1 MKYYIIAGEASGD
14 LHGSNLVKGLLEK
27 DPSAQIRAWGGELM
41 RQAGAE
47 VVKDYRENSI
57 MGFVE
62 VVANIGKI
70 LGNMKECCKDILA
83 FNPDV
88 VILIDYPGFNMK
100 IAKFA
105 KKHGFKVF
113 YYIAPKVWA
122 WKERRVH
129 KIKRYVDKLFIIF
142 PFEVE
147 YFRKWGIETVYRG
160 NPLLDSVC
168 NFSHAGESR
177 AAFEARTSPKRQII
191 CTTAAASTEAT
202 ASAAAAATS
211 AAPAAAGA
219 TAAGATAAGATA
231 AGATAAAGASATAT
245 AAGATAAAGASATG
259 ATAATSPTTAS
270 SPATEPA
277 TTAAEPTT
285 AAAEPTTAAAM
296 PIIAALAGSR
306 KMETSFLLPRIV
318 RTALAMPQYRFIIA
332 AAPSMEPEYLKK
344 IIQKELA
351 AAGAPAGTSQAGSNK
366 KQSCISHTQAGGCNT
381 PAGRCN
387 TQAGSCNTQAG
398 RCNIEIVYG
407 ETYAV
412 LQQSVAAIISSGTA
426 SLEAALLKTP
436 QVVCYGGNPISFYI
450 AKAVVK
456 LKYISL
462 ANLILDKLIFKEILQ
477 NDCTPA
483 NISAELEALI
493 NQKTYRDAMLA
504 DYDKVHQ
511 LLGGGGASGRIAEA
525 MIEELK

>member
-245 AAGATAAAGASATG
+245 AAGATAA
-259 ATAATSPTTAS
+259 TSPTTAS
-270 SPATEPA
+270 SPTTEPA
-277 TTAAEPTT
+277 T

-351 AAGAPAGTSQAGSNK
+351 AAVAPTGSSQAGSNK
-366 KQSCISHTQAGGCNT
+366 KQSCISHTQAGI
-381 PAGRCN
+381 
-387 TQAGSCNTQAG
+387 SHTQAG

>member
-105 KKHGFKVF
+105 KKHGLKVF

-219 TAAGATAAGATA
+219 TAAGAPAAGATA
-231 AGATAAAGASATAT
+231 A
-245 AAGATAAAGASATG
+245 G

-270 SPATEPA
+270 SPTTEPA
-277 TTAAEPTT
+277 
-285 AAAEPTTAAAM
+285 TAAAM

-351 AAGAPAGTSQAGSNK
+351 AAGAPAGTSQAG
-366 KQSCISHTQAGGCNT
+366 
-381 PAGRCN
+381 
-387 TQAGSCNTQAG
+387 
-398 RCNIEIVYG
+398 RCNIEIMYG

>member
-27 DPSAQIRAWGGELM
+27 DPSAQIHAWGGELM

-105 KKHGFKVF
+105 NKHGFKVF

-129 KIKRYVDKLFIIF
+129 KIKRFVDKLFIIF

-177 AAFEARTSPKRQII
+177 AAFEARTSPKRQVI
-191 CTTAAASTEAT
+191 CTT
-202 ASAAAAATS
+202 
-211 AAPAAAGA
+211 
-219 TAAGATAAGATA
+219 
-231 AGATAAAGASATAT
+231 
-245 AAGATAAAGASATG
+245 
-259 ATAATSPTTAS
+259 
-270 SPATEPA
+270 ATEPA
-277 TTAAEPTT
+277 TA
-285 AAAEPTTAAAM
+285 AAAM

-306 KMETSFLLPRIV
+306 KMEIGFLLPRIV

-351 AAGAPAGTSQAGSNK
+351 AAGAPAGTSQAGNNK
-366 KQSCISHTQAGGCNT
+366 TQSCISHTQAG
-381 PAGRCN
+381 R
-387 TQAGSCNTQAG
+387 CNTQAG
-398 RCNIEIVYG
+398 RCNIEIMYG

>member
-105 KKHGFKVF
+105 KKHGLKVF

-177 AAFEARTSPKRQII
+177 AAFEARTSPKRQVI
-191 CTTAAASTEAT
+191 CTTAAISTEAT
-202 ASAAAAATS
+202 APAAAAGSSVT
-211 AAPAAAGA
+211 GA
-219 TAAGATAAGATA
+219 TAA
-231 AGATAAAGASATAT
+231 
-245 AAGATAAAGASATG
+245 G

-306 KMETSFLLPRIV
+306 KMETGFLLPRIV

-366 KQSCISHTQAGGCNT
+366 TQSCISNTQAGSCNT
-381 PAGRCN
+381 QAGRCN

>member
-191 CTTAAASTEAT
+191 CTTATASTEAT

-211 AAPAAAGA
+211 ATPAAAGT
-219 TAAGATAAGATA
+219 TAAG
-231 AGATAAAGASATAT
+231 AT

-366 KQSCISHTQAGGCNT
+366 TQSCISHTQAG
-381 PAGRCN
+381 RCN
-387 TQAGSCNTQAG
+387 TQAGRCNTQAG

>member
-57 MGFVE
+57 MGCVE

-105 KKHGFKVF
+105 KKHGLKVF

-177 AAFEARTSPKRQII
+177 AAFEARTSAKRQVL
-191 CTTAAASTEAT
+191 C
-202 ASAAAAATS
+202 
-211 AAPAAAGA
+211 
-219 TAAGATAAGATA
+219 
-231 AGATAAAGASATAT
+231 
-245 AAGATAAAGASATG
+245 
-259 ATAATSPTTAS
+259 
-270 SPATEPA
+270 
-277 TTAAEPTT
+277 TTAAEPAT
-285 AAAEPTTAAAM
+285 AAAAM

-306 KMETSFLLPRIV
+306 KMETGFLLPRIV

-351 AAGAPAGTSQAGSNK
+351 AAGAPAGTSQAGNNK
-366 KQSCISHTQAGGCNT
+366 TQSCISHTQAG
-381 PAGRCN
+381 
-387 TQAGSCNTQAG
+387 
-398 RCNIEIVYG
+398 RCNIEIMYG

-483 NISAELEALI
+483 NISSELEALI
-493 NQKTYRDAMLA
+493 NQKSYRDAMLA

>member
-177 AAFEARTSPKRQII
+177 AAFEARTSPKRQVI
-191 CTTAAASTEAT
+191 CTTAA
-202 ASAAAAATS
+202 
-211 AAPAAAGA
+211 
-219 TAAGATAAGATA
+219 
-231 AGATAAAGASATAT
+231 
-245 AAGATAAAGASATG
+245 
-259 ATAATSPTTAS
+259 
-270 SPATEPA
+270 EPA
-277 TTAAEPTT
+277 TA
-285 AAAEPTTAAAM
+285 AAAM

-351 AAGAPAGTSQAGSNK
+351 AAVAPTGSSQAVSNK

-381 PAGRCN
+381 PAGK
-387 TQAGSCNTQAG
+387 CNTQAG

>member
-105 KKHGFKVF
+105 KKHGLKVF

-177 AAFEARTSPKRQII
+177 AAFEARTSPKHQII
-191 CTTAAASTEAT
+191 CTTAVASTEAT
-202 ASAAAAATS
+202 ASAAAPAA
-211 AAPAAAGA
+211 AAPAAAGT

-231 AGATAAAGASATAT
+231 AGAT

-270 SPATEPA
+270 SPTTEPA

-351 AAGAPAGTSQAGSNK
+351 AAGAPAGSSQAGS
-366 KQSCISHTQAGGCNT
+366 
-381 PAGRCN
+381 
-387 TQAGSCNTQAG
+387 
-398 RCNIEIVYG
+398 CNIEIVYG

>member
-231 AGATAAAGASATAT
+231 AAGASAT
-245 AAGATAAAGASATG
+245 GASATG

-270 SPATEPA
+270 SPTTEPA

-351 AAGAPAGTSQAGSNK
+351 AAGAPAGTSQAGNNK
-366 KQSCISHTQAGGCNT
+366 TQSCISH
-381 PAGRCN
+381 
-387 TQAGSCNTQAG
+387 TQAG

>member
-129 KIKRYVDKLFIIF
+129 KIKRFVDKLFIIF

-191 CTTAAASTEAT
+191 CTTAASTEAT
-202 ASAAAAATS
+202 AYTAAAATS
-211 AAPAAAGA
+211 ATPA
-219 TAAGATAAGATA
+219 
-231 AGATAAAGASATAT
+231 

-270 SPATEPA
+270 SPTTEPA

-285 AAAEPTTAAAM
+285 AAAEPTTAAAAM

-306 KMETSFLLPRIV
+306 KMEIGFLLPRIV

-351 AAGAPAGTSQAGSNK
+351 AAGAPAGTSQAGNNK
-366 KQSCISHTQAGGCNT
+366 TQSCISHTQ
-381 PAGRCN
+381 AGRCN
-387 TQAGSCNTQAG
+387 TQAGSCNTQASRCNTQAG
-398 RCNIEIVYG
+398 RCNIEIMYG

>member
-219 TAAGATAAGATA
+219 TAA
-231 AGATAAAGASATAT
+231 
-245 AAGATAAAGASATG
+245 AGASATG

-277 TTAAEPTT
+277 TTAAEPTTAAAEPTT

-351 AAGAPAGTSQAGSNK
+351 AAGAPTGSSQAGNNK
-366 KQSCISHTQAGGCNT
+366 TQSCISHTQAGSCNT
-381 PAGRCN
+381 QADSCN

-398 RCNIEIVYG
+398 RCNIEIMYG

>member
-177 AAFEARTSPKRQII
+177 AAFEARTSPKRQVI
-191 CTTAAASTEAT
+191 CTTAA
-202 ASAAAAATS
+202 
-211 AAPAAAGA
+211 
-219 TAAGATAAGATA
+219 
-231 AGATAAAGASATAT
+231 
-245 AAGATAAAGASATG
+245 
-259 ATAATSPTTAS
+259 
-270 SPATEPA
+270 EPA
-277 TTAAEPTT
+277 TA
-285 AAAEPTTAAAM
+285 AAAM

-306 KMETSFLLPRIV
+306 KMEIGFLLPRIV

-332 AAPSMEPEYLKK
+332 AAPSMEPEYLIKM
-344 IIQKELA
+344 IQKELA

-366 KQSCISHTQAGGCNT
+366 TQSCISHTQAG
-381 PAGRCN
+381 
-387 TQAGSCNTQAG
+387 
-398 RCNIEIVYG
+398 RCNIEIMYG

>member
-105 KKHGFKVF
+105 KKHGLKVF

-177 AAFEARTSPKRQII
+177 AAFEARTSPKRQVI
-191 CTTAAASTEAT
+191 CTTAA
-202 ASAAAAATS
+202 
-211 AAPAAAGA
+211 
-219 TAAGATAAGATA
+219 
-231 AGATAAAGASATAT
+231 
-245 AAGATAAAGASATG
+245 
-259 ATAATSPTTAS
+259 
-270 SPATEPA
+270 EPA
-277 TTAAEPTT
+277 TA
-285 AAAEPTTAAAM
+285 AAAM

-351 AAGAPAGTSQAGSNK
+351 AAGATAGTSQAGSNK
-366 KQSCISHTQAGGCNT
+366 TQSCISHTQAG
-381 PAGRCN
+381 
-387 TQAGSCNTQAG
+387 
-398 RCNIEIVYG
+398 RCNIEIMYG

>member
-105 KKHGFKVF
+105 KKHGLKVF

-177 AAFEARTSPKRQII
+177 AAFEARTSPKRQIL

-211 AAPAAAGA
+211 AAPAAAG
-219 TAAGATAAGATA
+219 T
-231 AGATAAAGASATAT
+231 
-245 AAGATAAAGASATG
+245 TAAAGASATG

-270 SPATEPA
+270 SPTTEPA

-306 KMETSFLLPRIV
+306 KMEIGFLLPRIV

-351 AAGAPAGTSQAGSNK
+351 AAGAPAGSSQAGSNK
-366 KQSCISHTQAGGCNT
+366 KQSCISHTQAGSCNT
-381 PAGRCN
+381 QAGSCNTQAGISHTQAGRCN
-387 TQAGSCNTQAG
+387 TQAGGCNTPAGSCNTQAG

>member
-105 KKHGFKVF
+105 KKHGLKVF

-211 AAPAAAGA
+211 AAPAAAGT
-219 TAAGATAAGATA
+219 TAAGATAAG
-231 AGATAAAGASATAT
+231 AT

-270 SPATEPA
+270 SPTTEPA

-351 AAGAPAGTSQAGSNK
+351 AAGAPAGSSQAGSNK
-366 KQSCISHTQAGGCNT
+366 KQSCISHTQAGSCNT
-381 PAGRCN
+381 QADSCN
-387 TQAGSCNTQAG
+387 TQAGS
-398 RCNIEIVYG
+398 CNIEIVYG

>member
-177 AAFEARTSPKRQII
+177 AAFEARTSPKRQVI
-191 CTTAAASTEAT
+191 CTTAAISTEAT
-202 ASAAAAATS
+202 ASAA

-231 AGATAAAGASATAT
+231 AGATAAAGASAT
-245 AAGATAAAGASATG
+245 GA
-259 ATAATSPTTAS
+259 
-270 SPATEPA
+270 
-277 TTAAEPTT
+277 TAAEPTT

-332 AAPSMEPEYLKK
+332 AAPSMEAEYLKK

-351 AAGAPAGTSQAGSNK
+351 AAGAPAGTSQADSNK
-366 KQSCISHTQAGGCNT
+366 KQSCISHTQSCISHTQAGGCNT
-381 PAGRCN
+381 QAGR
-387 TQAGSCNTQAG
+387 CNTQAG
-398 RCNIEIVYG
+398 RCNIEIMYG

>member
-177 AAFEARTSPKRQII
+177 AAFEARTSPKRQVI

-202 ASAAAAATS
+202 ASAAAA
-211 AAPAAAGA
+211 PAAAGA
-219 TAAGATAAGATA
+219 TAAGATAAGA
-231 AGATAAAGASATAT
+231 SATGAT

-270 SPATEPA
+270 SPTTEPA

-306 KMETSFLLPRIV
+306 KMEIGFLLPRIV

-366 KQSCISHTQAGGCNT
+366 TQSCISHTQAG
-381 PAGRCN
+381 
-387 TQAGSCNTQAG
+387 
-398 RCNIEIVYG
+398 RCNIEIMYG

>member
-177 AAFEARTSPKRQII
+177 AAFEARTSPKRQVI
-191 CTTAAASTEAT
+191 CATATASTEAT

-245 AAGATAAAGASATG
+245 AAGATAA
-259 ATAATSPTTAS
+259 TSPTTAS
-270 SPATEPA
+270 SPTTEPA

-351 AAGAPAGTSQAGSNK
+351 AAGAPAGSSQAGSNK
-366 KQSCISHTQAGGCNT
+366 KQSCISHTQAGSCNT
-381 PAGRCN
+381 QADSCN
-387 TQAGSCNTQAG
+387 TQAGS
-398 RCNIEIVYG
+398 CNIEIVYG

>member
-191 CTTAAASTEAT
+191 CTTATASTEAT
-202 ASAAAAATS
+202 ASA

-231 AGATAAAGASATAT
+231 AGAT

-270 SPATEPA
+270 SPTTEPA
-277 TTAAEPTT
+277 T

-351 AAGAPAGTSQAGSNK
+351 AAGAPAGSSQAGSNK
-366 KQSCISHTQAGGCNT
+366 TQSCISHTQAGSCNT
-381 PAGRCN
+381 QADSCN
-387 TQAGSCNTQAG
+387 TQAGS
-398 RCNIEIVYG
+398 CNIEIVYG

>member
-177 AAFEARTSPKRQII
+177 AEFEARTSPKRQVI
-191 CTTAAASTEAT
+191 CTTATASTEAT

-270 SPATEPA
+270 SPTTEPA
-277 TTAAEPTT
+277 T
-285 AAAEPTTAAAM
+285 AAAEPTTAAAAM

-351 AAGAPAGTSQAGSNK
+351 AAGAPAGSSQAGSNK
-366 KQSCISHTQAGGCNT
+366 KQSCISHTQAG
-381 PAGRCN
+381 
-387 TQAGSCNTQAG
+387 
-398 RCNIEIVYG
+398 RCNIEIMYG

>member
-129 KIKRYVDKLFIIF
+129 KIKRFVDKLFIIF

-177 AAFEARTSPKRQII
+177 AAFEARTSPKRQVI
-191 CTTAAASTEAT
+191 CTT
-202 ASAAAAATS
+202 
-211 AAPAAAGA
+211 
-219 TAAGATAAGATA
+219 
-231 AGATAAAGASATAT
+231 
-245 AAGATAAAGASATG
+245 
-259 ATAATSPTTAS
+259 
-270 SPATEPA
+270 ATEPA
-277 TTAAEPTT
+277 TA
-285 AAAEPTTAAAM
+285 AAAM

-306 KMETSFLLPRIV
+306 KMEIGFLLPRIV

-351 AAGAPAGTSQAGSNK
+351 AAGAPAGSSQAGNNK
-366 KQSCISHTQAGGCNT
+366 TQSCISHTQAGISHT
-381 PAGRCN
+381 QAGSCN

-398 RCNIEIVYG
+398 RCNIEIMYG
-407 ETYAV
+407 ETYTV

>member
-105 KKHGFKVF
+105 KKHGLKVF

-177 AAFEARTSPKRQII
+177 AAFEARTFPKRQVI
-191 CTTAAASTEAT
+191 CTTAA
-202 ASAAAAATS
+202 
-211 AAPAAAGA
+211 
-219 TAAGATAAGATA
+219 
-231 AGATAAAGASATAT
+231 
-245 AAGATAAAGASATG
+245 
-259 ATAATSPTTAS
+259 
-270 SPATEPA
+270 EPA
-277 TTAAEPTT
+277 TA
-285 AAAEPTTAAAM
+285 AAAM

-306 KMETSFLLPRIV
+306 KMEIGFLLPRIV

-351 AAGAPAGTSQAGSNK
+351 AAGAPAGTFQAGISNTQAGSCNTPT
-366 KQSCISHTQAGGCNT
+366 SSSNTPAGGCNT
-381 PAGRCN
+381 PAGK
-387 TQAGSCNTQAG
+387 
-398 RCNIEIVYG
+398 CNIEIVYG

>member
-105 KKHGFKVF
+105 KKHGLKVF

-177 AAFEARTSPKRQII
+177 AAFEARTSPKRQVI
-191 CTTAAASTEAT
+191 CTTAAISTEAT
-202 ASAAAAATS
+202 APAAAAGSSVT
-211 AAPAAAGA
+211 GA
-219 TAAGATAAGATA
+219 TAA
-231 AGATAAAGASATAT
+231 
-245 AAGATAAAGASATG
+245 G

-270 SPATEPA
+270 SPTTEPA

-351 AAGAPAGTSQAGSNK
+351 AAGAPAGSSQAGSNK
-366 KQSCISHTQAGGCNT
+366 TQSCISHTQAGI
-381 PAGRCN
+381 
-387 TQAGSCNTQAG
+387 SHTQAG

>member
-231 AGATAAAGASATAT
+231 AAGASAT
-245 AAGATAAAGASATG
+245 GASATG

-270 SPATEPA
+270 SPTTEPA

-351 AAGAPAGTSQAGSNK
+351 AAGAPAGSSQAGSNK
-366 KQSCISHTQAGGCNT
+366 KQSCISNTQAGISH
-381 PAGRCN
+381 

-398 RCNIEIVYG
+398 SCNIEIVYG

>member
-105 KKHGFKVF
+105 KKHGLKVF

-219 TAAGATAAGATA
+219 TAAGATAA
-231 AGATAAAGASATAT
+231 
-245 AAGATAAAGASATG
+245 AGASATG

-270 SPATEPA
+270 SPTTEPA

-306 KMETSFLLPRIV
+306 KMEIGFLLPRIV

-366 KQSCISHTQAGGCNT
+366 KQSCIS
-381 PAGRCN
+381 N

-398 RCNIEIVYG
+398 SCNIEIVYG

>member
-231 AGATAAAGASATAT
+231 AGATAA
-245 AAGATAAAGASATG
+245 
-259 ATAATSPTTAS
+259 TSPTTAS

-351 AAGAPAGTSQAGSNK
+351 AAGAPAGSSQAGSNK
-366 KQSCISHTQAGGCNT
+366 KQSCISHTQAGSCNT
-381 PAGRCN
+381 QADSCN
-387 TQAGSCNTQAG
+387 TQAGS
-398 RCNIEIVYG
+398 CNIEIVYG

>member
-105 KKHGFKVF
+105 KKHGLKVF

-177 AAFEARTSPKRQII
+177 AAFEARTSPKRQVI
-191 CTTAAASTEAT
+191 CTTAAISTEAT
-202 ASAAAAATS
+202 APAAAAGSSVT
-211 AAPAAAGA
+211 GA
-219 TAAGATAAGATA
+219 TAA
-231 AGATAAAGASATAT
+231 
-245 AAGATAAAGASATG
+245 G

-306 KMETSFLLPRIV
+306 KMETGFLLPRIV

-351 AAGAPAGTSQAGSNK
+351 AAGAPAGTSQAGNNK
-366 KQSCISHTQAGGCNT
+366 TQSCISHTQ
-381 PAGRCN
+381 AGRCN

-398 RCNIEIVYG
+398 SCNTQAGRCNTQAGRCNIEIMYG

>member
-105 KKHGFKVF
+105 KKHGLKVF

-191 CTTAAASTEAT
+191 CTTATASTEAT

-219 TAAGATAAGATA
+219 TAAGATAAGAT
-231 AGATAAAGASATAT
+231 T
-245 AAGATAAAGASATG
+245 AGATAAAGASATG
-259 ATAATSPTTAS
+259 AT
-270 SPATEPA
+270 
-277 TTAAEPTT
+277 
-285 AAAEPTTAAAM
+285 AAEPTTAAAM

-351 AAGAPAGTSQAGSNK
+351 AAGAPTGTSQAGSNK
-366 KQSCISHTQAGGCNT
+366 KQSCISHTQAGSCNT
-381 PAGRCN
+381 QAGRCN

>member
-177 AAFEARTSPKRQII
+177 AEFEARTSPKRQVI
-191 CTTAAASTEAT
+191 CTTATASTEAT
-202 ASAAAAATS
+202 A
-211 AAPAAAGA
+211 
-219 TAAGATAAGATA
+219 
-231 AGATAAAGASATAT
+231 
-245 AAGATAAAGASATG
+245 
-259 ATAATSPTTAS
+259 
-270 SPATEPA
+270 
-277 TTAAEPTT
+277 
-285 AAAEPTTAAAM
+285 
-296 PIIAALAGSR
+296 LQL
-306 KMETSFLLPRIV
+306 LLPRLLLLRLLVPRLLVPLLRVPLLRVPLLLLV
-318 RTALAMPQYRFIIA
+318 R
-332 AAPSMEPEYLKK
+332 
-344 IIQKELA
+344 
-351 AAGAPAGTSQAGSNK
+351 
-366 KQSCISHTQAGGCNT
+366 
-381 PAGRCN
+381 
-387 TQAGSCNTQAG
+387 
-398 RCNIEIVYG
+398 
-407 ETYAV
+407 
-412 LQQSVAAIISSGTA
+412 
-426 SLEAALLKTP
+426 LLLP
-436 QVVCYGGNPISFYI
+436 RLLVPRLLLVRLLLVPR
-450 AKAVVK
+450 
-456 LKYISL
+456 L
-462 ANLILDKLIFKEILQ
+462 
-477 NDCTPA
+477 PP
-483 NISAELEALI
+483 
-493 NQKTYRDAMLA
+493 R
-504 DYDKVHQ
+504 Q
-511 LLGGGGASGRIAEA
+511 LLLARPQLSPQPQLRSPQPQQQRCQ
-525 MIEELK
+525 L

>member
-191 CTTAAASTEAT
+191 Y
-202 ASAAAAATS
+202 
-211 AAPAAAGA
+211 
-219 TAAGATAAGATA
+219 
-231 AGATAAAGASATAT
+231 
-245 AAGATAAAGASATG
+245 
-259 ATAATSPTTAS
+259 
-270 SPATEPA
+270 

-306 KMETSFLLPRIV
+306 KMEIGFLLPRIV

-351 AAGAPAGTSQAGSNK
+351 AAGAPAGTSQAG
-366 KQSCISHTQAGGCNT
+366 
-381 PAGRCN
+381 
-387 TQAGSCNTQAG
+387 
-398 RCNIEIVYG
+398 RCNIEIMYG

>member
-105 KKHGFKVF
+105 KKHGLKVF

-177 AAFEARTSPKRQII
+177 AAFEARTSPKRQVI

-211 AAPAAAGA
+211 AAATSAAPA
-219 TAAGATAAGATA
+219 
-231 AGATAAAGASATAT
+231 

-270 SPATEPA
+270 SPTTEPA

-351 AAGAPAGTSQAGSNK
+351 AAGAPAGSSQAGSNK
-366 KQSCISHTQAGGCNT
+366 KQSCISHTQAGS
-381 PAGRCN
+381 CN
-387 TQAGSCNTQAG
+387 TQAGRCNTQAG
-398 RCNIEIVYG
+398 RCNIEIMYG

>member
-105 KKHGFKVF
+105 KKHGLKVF

-177 AAFEARTSPKRQII
+177 AAFEARTSPKRQVI

-202 ASAAAAATS
+202 ASAAAAGSSVT
-211 AAPAAAGA
+211 
-219 TAAGATAAGATA
+219 
-231 AGATAAAGASATAT
+231 
-245 AAGATAAAGASATG
+245 GATAAAGASATG

-270 SPATEPA
+270 SPTTEPA

-306 KMETSFLLPRIV
+306 KMEIGFLLPRIV

-351 AAGAPAGTSQAGSNK
+351 AAGAPAGSS
-366 KQSCISHTQAGGCNT
+366 
-381 PAGRCN
+381 
-387 TQAGSCNTQAG
+387 QAG

-493 NQKTYRDAMLA
+493 NQKSYRDAMLA

>member
-105 KKHGFKVF
+105 KKHGLKVF

-202 ASAAAAATS
+202 APAA
-211 AAPAAAGA
+211 AAPAAAA
-219 TAAGATAAGATA
+219 
-231 AGATAAAGASATAT
+231 
-245 AAGATAAAGASATG
+245 G

-270 SPATEPA
+270 SPTTEPA

-366 KQSCISHTQAGGCNT
+366 TQSCISHTQ
-381 PAGRCN
+381 AGRCN

>member
-231 AGATAAAGASATAT
+231 A
-245 AAGATAAAGASATG
+245 AGASATG

-270 SPATEPA
+270 SPTTEPA

-285 AAAEPTTAAAM
+285 AVAEPTTAAAM

-306 KMETSFLLPRIV
+306 KMEIGFLLPRIV

-351 AAGAPAGTSQAGSNK
+351 AAGAPAGSSQAGSNK
-366 KQSCISHTQAGGCNT
+366 KQSCISHTQAG
-381 PAGRCN
+381 
-387 TQAGSCNTQAG
+387 SCNTQAG
-398 RCNIEIVYG
+398 RCN
-407 ETYAV
+407 TQA
-412 LQQSVAAIISSGTA
+412 T
-426 SLEAALLKTP
+426 
-436 QVVCYGGNPISFYI
+436 
-450 AKAVVK
+450 
-456 LKYISL
+456 
-462 ANLILDKLIFKEILQ
+462 
-477 NDCTPA
+477 
-483 NISAELEALI
+483 
-493 NQKTYRDAMLA
+493 
-504 DYDKVHQ
+504 
-511 LLGGGGASGRIAEA
+511 
-525 MIEELK
+525 

>member
-191 CTTAAASTEAT
+191 CTTAAVSTEAT
-202 ASAAAAATS
+202 
-211 AAPAAAGA
+211 APAAAGA
-219 TAAGATAAGATA
+219 TAAGATAA
-231 AGATAAAGASATAT
+231 
-245 AAGATAAAGASATG
+245 
-259 ATAATSPTTAS
+259 
-270 SPATEPA
+270 EPA
-277 TTAAEPTT
+277 TA
-285 AAAEPTTAAAM
+285 AAAM

-351 AAGAPAGTSQAGSNK
+351 AAGAPTGSSQAGSNK
-366 KQSCISHTQAGGCNT
+366 KQSCISNTQAGISHTQAGSS
-381 PAGRCN
+381 N

-398 RCNIEIVYG
+398 SCNIEIVYG

>member
-105 KKHGFKVF
+105 KKHGLKVF

-177 AAFEARTSPKRQII
+177 AAFEARTFPKRQII
-191 CTTAAASTEAT
+191 CTTA
-202 ASAAAAATS
+202 
-211 AAPAAAGA
+211 
-219 TAAGATAAGATA
+219 
-231 AGATAAAGASATAT
+231 
-245 AAGATAAAGASATG
+245 
-259 ATAATSPTTAS
+259 
-270 SPATEPA
+270 TEPA
-277 TTAAEPTT
+277 TA
-285 AAAEPTTAAAM
+285 AAAM

-306 KMETSFLLPRIV
+306 KMEIGFLLPRIV

-351 AAGAPAGTSQAGSNK
+351 AAGAPAGTSQAGNNK
-366 KQSCISHTQAGGCNT
+366 TQSCISHTQAG
-381 PAGRCN
+381 R
-387 TQAGSCNTQAG
+387 CNTQAG
-398 RCNIEIVYG
+398 RCNIEIMYG

-412 LQQSVAAIISSGTA
+412 RQQSVAAIISSGTA

>member
-191 CTTAAASTEAT
+191 CTTAA
-202 ASAAAAATS
+202 
-211 AAPAAAGA
+211 
-219 TAAGATAAGATA
+219 
-231 AGATAAAGASATAT
+231 
-245 AAGATAAAGASATG
+245 
-259 ATAATSPTTAS
+259 
-270 SPATEPA
+270 EPA
-277 TTAAEPTT
+277 TA
-285 AAAEPTTAAAM
+285 AAAM

-306 KMETSFLLPRIV
+306 KMEIGFLLPRIV

-351 AAGAPAGTSQAGSNK
+351 AAGAPAGTSQAG
-366 KQSCISHTQAGGCNT
+366 
-381 PAGRCN
+381 
-387 TQAGSCNTQAG
+387 
-398 RCNIEIVYG
+398 RCNIEIMYG

>member
-177 AAFEARTSPKRQII
+177 AEFEARTSAKRQVI
-191 CTTAAASTEAT
+191 CTT
-202 ASAAAAATS
+202 
-211 AAPAAAGA
+211 
-219 TAAGATAAGATA
+219 
-231 AGATAAAGASATAT
+231 
-245 AAGATAAAGASATG
+245 
-259 ATAATSPTTAS
+259 
-270 SPATEPA
+270 
-277 TTAAEPTT
+277 
-285 AAAEPTTAAAM
+285 AAEPTTAAAM

-306 KMETSFLLPRIV
+306 KMEIGFLLPRIV

-351 AAGAPAGTSQAGSNK
+351 AAGAPAGTSQAGNNK
-366 KQSCISHTQAGGCNT
+366 TQSCISNTQAGISHTQAGIS
-381 PAGRCN
+381 N
-387 TQAGSCNTQAG
+387 TQAGSCNIQAGRCNTQAG
-398 RCNIEIVYG
+398 RCNIEIMYG

-511 LLGGGGASGRIAEA
+511 LLGGGASGRIAEA

>member
-129 KIKRYVDKLFIIF
+129 KIKRFVDKLFIIF

-177 AAFEARTSPKRQII
+177 AAFEARTSPKRQVI
-191 CTTAAASTEAT
+191 CTT
-202 ASAAAAATS
+202 
-211 AAPAAAGA
+211 
-219 TAAGATAAGATA
+219 
-231 AGATAAAGASATAT
+231 
-245 AAGATAAAGASATG
+245 
-259 ATAATSPTTAS
+259 
-270 SPATEPA
+270 
-277 TTAAEPTT
+277 
-285 AAAEPTTAAAM
+285 AAEPTTAAAM

-306 KMETSFLLPRIV
+306 KMEIGFLLPRIV

-351 AAGAPAGTSQAGSNK
+351 AAGAPAGSSQAGNNK
-366 KQSCISHTQAGGCNT
+366 TQPCISHTQAGISH
-381 PAGRCN
+381 

-398 RCNIEIVYG
+398 RCNIEIMYG
-407 ETYAV
+407 ETYAA

>member
-177 AAFEARTSPKRQII
+177 AAFEARTSPKRQVI

-219 TAAGATAAGATA
+219 TAAGATAA
-231 AGATAAAGASATAT
+231 
-245 AAGATAAAGASATG
+245 AGASATG

-270 SPATEPA
+270 SPTTEPA
-277 TTAAEPTT
+277 TT
-285 AAAEPTTAAAM
+285 AAEPTTAAAM

-306 KMETSFLLPRIV
+306 KMEIGFLLPRIV

-332 AAPSMEPEYLKK
+332 AAPSMEPEYLIKM
-344 IIQKELA
+344 IQKELA
-351 AAGAPAGTSQAGSNK
+351 AAGAPTGTSQAGSNK

-381 PAGRCN
+381 
-387 TQAGSCNTQAG
+387 QAGSCNTQAG
-398 RCNIEIVYG
+398 RCNTQAGRCNIEIMYG